1 MARHHLTGWWQL
13 WMSLVGGLGRM
24 KGSNGA
30 GTPRDKLG
38 EASGAEEG
46 GAGLGAPRSLPPPPP
61 FRTGRGEGRGRGEP
75 R

>member
-1 MARHHLTGWWQL
+1 
-13 WMSLVGGLGRM
+13 MSLVGGLGRM